1 MGPLRTGF
9 LTLTLLT
16 LVGCASR
23 PDAGVAERDAFR
35 TVARHLD
42 RDGSEFAIYAGSG
55 LKTALER
62 PLAAWEK
69 QLWANKDVHA
79 DDKADLQS
87 LSARARLI
95 VKLTGLD
102 RLLGAG
108 YSSRTLSA
116 TPPGRSFV
124 HTELFLAIPPETPC
138 LLNRFFAPDNS
149 LDLRRELAEL
159 PRIASMA
166 IIADLRPTALTEAL
180 KQAGSWG
187 ENLIL
192 TLDELW
198 PSLEGSAGV
207 WKLVTIPLPGGQEP
221 EYLLQF
227 PDSCNVFGKLPKEER
242 DGVAGENG
250 VVAVE
255 HGQVTIWSSRRVR
268 EFLAT
273 PDLPKLSSDP
283 EFEKWFEAMPEKGVF
298 VLYQNSATSLADEV
312 FDIRFSADSP
322 RPALIAAARTDDGLR
337 FAGNSACGLIEL
349 LFRWKLA
356 DTLAE
361 AVLSEVEKGETPE
374 KTAVCDCEKALQQ
387 LRAQPRKSAT
397 PGMAGLAECFDGKLP
412 PEWTKNASAPIYF
425 GESARPDLP
434 LAISAPARHDDRFHV
449 LFNDGAIRTYELEK
463 PGSCR
468 RIVSFLQTERHWDEN
483 VWTELMRLAEKLD
496 AESKK

>member
-9 LTLTLLT
+9 LTLAMLT
-16 LVGCASR
+16 LAGCAAR

-42 RDGSEFAIYAGSG
+42 RDGSEFAVFAGPG
-55 LKTALER
+55 LKTALGR
-62 PLAAWEK
+62 SLSAWEK
-69 QLWANKDVHA
+69 QLWANKNVHA

-87 LSARARLI
+87 LSARTRLI

-102 RLLGAG
+102 RLRGAG
-108 YSSRTLSA
+108 SSSRTLSA
-116 TPPGRSFV
+116 TPPERSFV

-192 TLDELW
+192 TLDERW

-207 WKLVTIPLPGGQEP
+207 WKLVTIPPPGGQEP

-227 PDSCNVFGKLPKEER
+227 PDTGNVFGGLPKEER
-242 DGVAGENG
+242 DGVAGDKA
-250 VVAVE
+250 VVDVE
-255 HGQVTIWSSRRVR
+255 HGRVTIWSSRRLR

-273 PDLPKLSSDP
+273 PDLPKLPNDP
-283 EFEKWFEAMPEKGVF
+283 EFEKWFEAMPKKGVL

-312 FDIRFSADSP
+312 FALRFSADSP

-337 FAGNSACGLIEL
+337 FAGNSGCGLIEL
-349 LFRWKLA
+349 LSRWKLA
-356 DTLAE
+356 DTLADTIPAE
-361 AVLSEVEKGETPE
+361 EEKGET
-374 KTAVCDCEKALQQ
+374 A
-387 LRAQPRKSAT
+387 
-397 PGMAGLAECFDGKLP
+397 
-412 PEWTKNASAPIYF
+412 
-425 GESARPDLP
+425 
-434 LAISAPARHDDRFHV
+434 
-449 LFNDGAIRTYELEK
+449 
-463 PGSCR
+463 
-468 RIVSFLQTERHWDEN
+468 
-483 VWTELMRLAEKLD
+483 
-496 AESKK
+496 